1 MLIIWQKLIQYCEA
15 IILQLKINTFK
26 LKKRGDKNNV
36 KNSRDDI
43 TIDTKKVIFKRKKYS
58 IQRFSNNLNVYT
70 KKKENELT
78 NTDF

>member
-43 TIDTKKVIFKRKKYS
+43 TIDTKKVIFKCKKYS

>member
-1 MLIIWQKLIQYCEA
+1 MLIIWQKLIQYCKA

-26 LKKRGDKNNV
+26 FKKRGDKNNV
-36 KNSRDDI
+36 KNSRDNI
-43 TIDTKKVIFKRKKYS
+43 TIDTEKVIFKCKNYS

-70 KKKENELT
+70 KKKEKELT